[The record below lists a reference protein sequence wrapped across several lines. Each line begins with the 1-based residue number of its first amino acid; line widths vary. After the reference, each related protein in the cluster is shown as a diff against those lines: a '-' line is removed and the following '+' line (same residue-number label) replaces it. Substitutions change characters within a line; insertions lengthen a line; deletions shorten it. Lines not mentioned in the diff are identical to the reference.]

1 MSHAVPDPS
10 PHPRPV
16 AIVTGGSSGIG
27 LATARVFLARGDR
40 VVLGGRDTERLS
52 RAAESLIREIPGA
65 DVVTV
70 AGELADPATGT
81 RLVEAG
87 RERFGQV
94 DVLVNNAGMF
104 APKPFVEVT
113 PEEVE
118 RFVAA
123 NLLGT
128 YWVTQAFVR
137 RLLADRRGGAIV
149 NVTTTLL
156 SHAIGG
162 FPATAALVSKGG
174 VRALTVTLAAELARH
189 GIRVNEVAPGIV
201 RTPLHDPAQ
210 VDGLGGLA
218 VLNRVGEAAEVAEAI
233 HYLATAGFVT
243 GHILDVDGGF
253 VTARS

>member
-10 PHPRPV
+10 PHPRPI

-27 LATARVFLARGDR
+27 LATARVFLARGHR

-52 RAAESLIREIPGA
+52 RAAERLIREIPGA

-87 RERFGQV
+87 REHFGQV

-104 APKPFVEVT
+104 ASKPFVEVT
-113 PEEVE
+113 PEDVE

-128 YWVTQAFVR
+128 YRVSQAFVR

-156 SHAIGG
+156 SHAIGS

-174 VRALTVTLAAELARH
+174 VRALTITLAAELARH

-243 GHILDVDGGF
+243 GHILDIDGGF

>member
-87 RERFGQV
+87 RGRFGQV
-94 DVLVNNAGMF
+94 DVLVNNAGVF
-104 APKPFVEVT
+104 APKPFVAVS
-113 PEEVE
+113 
-118 RFVAA
+118 FSH
-123 NLLGT
+123 
-128 YWVTQAFVR
+128 
-137 RLLADRRGGAIV
+137 LALPTSD
-149 NVTTTLL
+149 
-156 SHAIGG
+156 
-162 FPATAALVSKGG
+162 LV
-174 VRALTVTLAAELARH
+174 
-189 GIRVNEVAPGIV
+189 
-201 RTPLHDPAQ
+201 
-210 VDGLGGLA
+210 
-218 VLNRVGEAAEVAEAI
+218 
-233 HYLATAGFVT
+233 
-243 GHILDVDGGF
+243 
-253 VTARS
+253 

>member
-137 RLLADRRGGAIV
+137 RLWPTGA
-149 NVTTTLL
+149 
-156 SHAIGG
+156 G
-162 FPATAALVSKGG
+162 
-174 VRALTVTLAAELARH
+174 
-189 GIRVNEVAPGIV
+189 APSSTSPRPCS
-201 RTPLHDPAQ
+201 RTPSAASPRPLHWSA
-210 VDGLGGLA
+210 
-218 VLNRVGEAAEVAEAI
+218 R
-233 HYLATAGFVT
+233 AGC
-243 GHILDVDGGF
+243 G
-253 VTARS
+253 R